1 MVCLGNIC
9 RSPLAQGILESMVD
23 SSKVE
28 VDSAGLADFHVGETA
43 DHRSIK
49 TAREHGI
56 DLTHQRARQINRE
69 DFDRFDAI
77 YVMDK
82 HNYEKALAFAPS
94 EEAKNKVSM
103 IMAAVDQPNT
113 NVPDPYYGGDE
124 GFETVYNML
133 HKACTAIANELNRD

>member
-23 SSKVE
+23 SSMVE
-28 VDSAGLADFHVGETA
+28 VDSAGLADFHVGESA

-49 TAREHGI
+49 TAQEHGI
-56 DLTHQRARQINRE
+56 DISHQRARQISIE

-82 HNYEKALAFAPS
+82 HNYEKVLTIAPS

-103 IMAAVDQPNT
+103 IMGAVHQPDT

-133 HKACTAIANELNRD
+133 FKACTAIADELERD